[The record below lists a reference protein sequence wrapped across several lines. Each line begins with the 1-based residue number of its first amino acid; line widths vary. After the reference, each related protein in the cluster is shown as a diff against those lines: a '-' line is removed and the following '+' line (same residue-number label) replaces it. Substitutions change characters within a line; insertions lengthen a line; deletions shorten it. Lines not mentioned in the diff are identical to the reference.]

1 MDKARNRM
9 KETKKQIEF
18 EAVYSQKTQNL
29 VEEVRQR
36 V

>member
-1 MDKARNRM
+1 M

-36 V
+36 VWI